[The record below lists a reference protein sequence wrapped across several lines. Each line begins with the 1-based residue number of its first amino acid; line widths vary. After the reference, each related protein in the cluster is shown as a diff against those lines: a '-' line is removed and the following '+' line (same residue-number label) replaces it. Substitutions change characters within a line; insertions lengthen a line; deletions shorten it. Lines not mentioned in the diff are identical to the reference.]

1 MSYRRIGLL
10 LIVTVAAVMALVIL
24 AFILFSGSVGSSAE
38 VSINEVIS
46 MASRGQVESIEV
58 RGDSLTVTTIS
69 GETFESR
76 KESGSSVVEM
86 LREAPVDLSGVN
98 VKESGGLSAILGL
111 LFNFLPLIFFG
122 SLLFIFFGA
131 VLLLIRNSHA

>member
-10 LIVTVAAVMALVIL
+10 LIVAVAAVMALVIL

-46 MASRGQVESIEV
+46 MANRGQVESIEV

-86 LREAPVDLSGVN
+86 LRGCFQRICHEG
-98 VKESGGLSAILGL
+98 
-111 LFNFLPLIFFG
+111 FNRR
-122 SLLFIFFGA
+122 SM
-131 VLLLIRNSHA
+131 R